1 MKFWPGESI
10 IILYGHYYNNNNEKI
25 PSSRRL
31 PLWSSGDDERE
42 VESSI
47 LGECKR
53 FSLMRSV
60 VCGCGKRV
68 QVQIVGGEVNVE
80 GEGGAK

>member
-1 MKFWPGESI
+1 
-10 IILYGHYYNNNNEKI
+10 
-25 PSSRRL
+25 
-31 PLWSSGDDERE
+31 
-42 VESSI
+42 
-47 LGECKR
+47 
-53 FSLMRSV
+53 MRSV